1 MLSREPRAKEVVGDR
16 KDENQ
21 VEIIRLLLE
30 NGEEGNGEEGNGEEG
45 NGEEG
50 NGEEGN
56 GKKKNREED
65 GKKENGEENG
75 EEENREKENGKEENG
90 EEENG
95 EKENGEKG
103 DKEKGKKRWGEGE
116 ERWSCGRPRIR
127 WLYSSMEVPECTDS
141 CFCHLLRC
149 PKSESHGHHLTSVRS
164 ESYIT
169 PHKVRLQDC
178 TIRSGL

>member
-1 MLSREPRAKEVVGDR
+1 VPGGRAPLDIAKEVVGDR
-16 KDENQ
+16 KDEKQ

-30 NGEEGNGEEGNGEEG
+30 NGEEGNGEEE
-45 NGEEG
+45 
-50 NGEEGN
+50 N
-56 GKKKNREED
+56 GKIKNREED
-65 GKKENGEENG
+65 GEKENGEENG
-75 EEENREKENGKEENG
+75 EKENR
-90 EEENG
+90 

-103 DKEKGKKRWGEGE
+103 DKEKGEKRWGEGE